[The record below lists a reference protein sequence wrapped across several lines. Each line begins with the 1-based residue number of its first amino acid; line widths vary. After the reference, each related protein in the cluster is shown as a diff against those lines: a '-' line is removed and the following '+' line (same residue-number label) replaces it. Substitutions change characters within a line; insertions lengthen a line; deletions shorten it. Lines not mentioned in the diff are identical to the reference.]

1 MSDSPVSPLML
12 DGRDVGPG
20 KPAWIIAE
28 IGINHEGNAG
38 TCARMIEEAAIAGAD
53 AIKLQTVDADAS
65 YTRES
70 PSYTLFKESALT
82 AEETAGLFRLTR
94 DKGMAPF
101 TTAADLATID
111 WVDRLKPAAHKV
123 SSGLLSTLPVV
134 RHLARTG
141 RPLILS
147 TGMSYEEDIDLA
159 VDTARAAGAQQIA
172 LLHCTSIYPAPA
184 ETLNLAAIAWMAERW
199 RVPAGFSDHSL
210 GDTAAPLAVIAG
222 ACIVEK
228 HFTLD
233 VSRPG
238 YDHHIGLDPA
248 GFRRMVDAI
257 RIAERMR
264 GRPGR
269 NMSDA
274 ELSVRKWARR
284 AVVARCAISAGE
296 TLTVGHLT
304 FKRPP
309 PGVEPGMA
317 PDLIEALVGHKV
329 TRALV
334 QDEVIRPADI
344 VNWTEGSN

>member
-1 MSDSPVSPLML
+1 MFDSSVSPLVL
-12 DGRDVGPG
+12 EGREVGLGRPT
-20 KPAWIIAE
+20 WIVAE

-38 TCARMIEEAAIAGAD
+38 TCARMIEEAAVAGAD

-70 PSYTLFKESALT
+70 PSYALFKESALT

-94 DKGMAPF
+94 QKGMAPF
-101 TTAADLATID
+101 TTVADLATID
-111 WVDRLKPAAHKV
+111 WVDRLEPAAHKV

-159 VDTARAAGAQQIA
+159 VDAARAAGAQQIA
-172 LLHCTSIYPAPA
+172 LLHCTSIYPAPV
-184 ETLNLAAIAWMAERW
+184 ETLNLAAIGWMAKRW
-199 RVPAGFSDHSL
+199 QVPAGFSDHSL
-210 GDTAAPLAVIAG
+210 GEVAAPLAVSAG

-248 GFRRMVDAI
+248 GFRRMVDGI
-257 RIAERMR
+257 RLAEGMR

-269 NMSDA
+269 NMTEA

-284 AVVARCAISAGE
+284 AVVAKCAISAGE
-296 TLTVGHLT
+296 TLTAGHLT

-309 PGVEPGMA
+309 PGVEPGLA
-317 PDLIEALVGHKV
+317 PDVIEALIGHKV
-329 TRALV
+329 TRALAP
-334 QDEVIRPADI
+334 DEVIRPADI
-344 VNWTEGSN
+344 MNWAGDSL